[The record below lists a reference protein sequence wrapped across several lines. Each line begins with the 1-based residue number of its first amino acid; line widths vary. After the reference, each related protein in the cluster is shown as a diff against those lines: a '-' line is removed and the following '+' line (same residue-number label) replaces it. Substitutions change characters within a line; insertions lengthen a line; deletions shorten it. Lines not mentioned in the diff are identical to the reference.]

1 MSTAAETVPA
11 DLVDEEDFRTKVQ
24 SFLKEHASPRT
35 EAEVGVDQ
43 RNDVRQAKTFQL
55 ALYEAGLAGLTW
67 PRPYGGQGLPG
78 RYQTLYNNE
87 AAQYDLPVAPFGIG
101 FGMCMPTILT
111 HGTEDQKER
120 FVRPALK
127 GEEIWC
133 QLFSEPS
140 SGSDLASLRSSVV
153 RDGDEWVL
161 NGQKVWTSGAH
172 YSQYAI
178 LVARSDPDQPK
189 HRGLSMFILDMS
201 SPGITVRPLR
211 QMTGQAHFNE
221 VFFDDVRIPA
231 ERILAEPGDGWRC
244 AITVLMNERV
254 GAARSSAEK
263 TSRLAPIST
272 HLKVARARGV
282 LSDPLV
288 RQDLMDLVPPY
299 KASWLARSPAA
310 SVGTTRWCPRSGRVP
325 QQAGRRHPLQAVGEG
340 GGSDSRPRIDGV
352 VGCRQRGRG
361 GRTDAVVDAV
371 VVDCRREQP
380 GHAQHPGRASAR
392 APKGARG
399 RSEHTV
405 PRPPLQ
411 LSWFWVFRSPA
422 GLDPR

>member
-1 MSTAAETVPA
+1 
-11 DLVDEEDFRTKVQ
+11 
-24 SFLKEHASPRT
+24 
-35 EAEVGVDQ
+35 
-43 RNDVRQAKTFQL
+43 
-55 ALYEAGLAGLTW
+55 
-67 PRPYGGQGLPG
+67 
-78 RYQTLYNNE
+78 
-87 AAQYDLPVAPFGIG
+87 
-101 FGMCMPTILT
+101 MCMPTVLT
-111 HGTEDQKER
+111 HGTEPQKER

-178 LVARSDPDQPK
+178 LLARSDPNQPK

-231 ERILAEPGDGWRC
+231 DRILAEPGDGWRC

-272 HLKVARARGV
+272 HLKLARSRGL

-288 RQDLMDLVPPY
+288 RQDLMDLVVRY
-299 KASWLARSPAA
+299 WAA
-310 SVGTTRWCPRSGRVP
+310 DLLGLRQRQSIAAGGCPRPRRVT
-325 QQAGRRHPLQAVGEG
+325 QQAWWRHPDEAVGEG
-340 GGSDSRPRIDGV
+340 GRPAGRPRVHGL
-352 VGCRQRGRG
+352 VGCRQRRGRG
-361 GRTDAVVDAV
+361 RADAVVDAV
-371 VVDCRREQP
+371 IVHRRRKQP
-380 GHAQHPGRASAR
+380 GHAEHPRESASSGWR
-392 APKGARG
+392 
-399 RSEHTV
+399 
-405 PRPPLQ
+405 
-411 LSWFWVFRSPA
+411 RSPGSIPTHHSA
-422 GLDPR
+422 IFRTAETPAD

>member
-1 MSTAAETVPA
+1 MSTAADTVTA
-11 DLVDEEDFRTKVQ
+11 DEVDEEGFRTRVR

-35 EAEVGVDQ
+35 EAEHGADQ
-43 RNDVRQAKTFQL
+43 RSDLGQAKGFQQ
-55 ALYEAGLAGLTW
+55 ALFDAGLAGLTW
-67 PRPYGGQGLPG
+67 PKPYGGQGLPG

-87 AAQYDLPVAPFGIG
+87 AAQYDLPIGPFAIG
-101 FGMCMPTILT
+101 FGMCMPTLLT

-140 SGSDLASLRSSVV
+140 SGSDLASLRSAVV

-172 YSQYAI
+172 YSQYGI
-178 LVARSDPDQPK
+178 LLARSDPNQPK

-201 SPGITVRPLR
+201 SPGITIRPLR

-254 GAARSSAEK
+254 GVARSSAEK

-272 HLKVARARGV
+272 HLKVARAHGR

-288 RQDLMDLVPPY
+288 RQDLMDLVVRYWAADLLGLRQRQSVPRGGVPGPDGSLN
-299 KASWLARSPAA
+299 KLGGAILSKRSARVAARVAGPASMAWADADSDEAA
-310 SVGTTRWCPRSGRVP
+310 
-325 QQAGRRHPLQAVGEG
+325 AVQMLLSTPSSSIA
-340 GGSDSRPRIDGV
+340 GGSNQVMRNILGERVLGLPKEPGV
-352 VGCRQRGRG
+352 DPN
-361 GRTDAVVDAV
+361 T
-371 VVDCRREQP
+371 P
-380 GHAQHPGRASAR
+380 
-392 APKGARG
+392 
-399 RSEHTV
+399 
-405 PRPPLQ
+405 
-411 LSWFWVFRSPA
+411 FRDLPFS
-422 GLDPR
+422 

>member
-1 MSTAAETVPA
+1 MSTAAETVTA
-11 DLVDEEDFRTKVQ
+11 DLIDEEEFRAKVQ

-35 EAEVGVDQ
+35 EAEVGIDQ
-43 RNDVRQAKTFQL
+43 RNDLQQAKSFQS

-67 PRPYGGQGLPG
+67 PRQYGGQGLPG

-87 AAQYDLPVAPFGIG
+87 AAQYDLPIGPFAIG

-111 HGTEDQKER
+111 HGNEAQKER

-231 ERILAEPGDGWRC
+231 DRILAEPGDGWRV

-254 GAARSSAEK
+254 GLARSSAEK

-272 HLKVARARGV
+272 HLKIARDRG
-282 LSDPLV
+282 LLGDPLV
-288 RQDLMDLVPPY
+288 RQDLMDLVVRYWAADLLGLRQRQSVPPGGVPGPDGSLN
-299 KASWLARSPAA
+299 KLGGAILSKRSARVAA
-310 SVGTTRWCPRSGRVP
+310 RI
-325 QQAGRRHPLQAVGEG
+325 AGPGSMAWSDADSDEAAAVQMLLSTPSSSIA
-340 GGSDSRPRIDGV
+340 GGSNQVMRNILGERVLGLPKEPGV
-352 VGCRQRGRG
+352 DPN
-361 GRTDAVVDAV
+361 T
-371 VVDCRREQP
+371 P
-380 GHAQHPGRASAR
+380 
-392 APKGARG
+392 
-399 RSEHTV
+399 
-405 PRPPLQ
+405 
-411 LSWFWVFRSPA
+411 FRDLPFS
-422 GLDPR
+422 

>member
-1 MSTAAETVPA
+1 MSTTAETATA
-11 DLVDEEDFRTKVQ
+11 DLADEEGFRTRVQ
-24 SFLKEHASPRT
+24 SFLKDHASPRT
-35 EAEVGVDQ
+35 EAEAGVDQ
-43 RNDVRQAKTFQL
+43 RNDLRQAKSFQL

-67 PRPYGGQGLPG
+67 PQQYGGQGLPG
-78 RYQTLYNNE
+78 RFQTLYNNE
-87 AAQYDLPVAPFGIG
+87 AAQYDLPTGPFGIG
-101 FGMCMPTILT
+101 FGMCMPTLLT

-140 SGSDLASLRSSVV
+140 SGSDLASLRSAVV

-178 LVARSDPDQPK
+178 LLARSDPDQPK
-189 HRGLSMFILDMS
+189 HRGLSMFVLDMG

-211 QMTGQAHFNE
+211 QMTGQSHFNE

-231 ERILAEPGDGWRC
+231 DRILAEPGDGWRC

-254 GAARSSAEK
+254 GVARSSAEK

-272 HLKVARARGV
+272 HLKVARARGL

-288 RQDLMDLVPPY
+288 RQDLMDLVVRYWAADLLGLRQRQSVPPGGVPGPDGSLN
-299 KASWLARSPAA
+299 KLGGAILSKRSAKVAARVAGPASMAWSDAA
-310 SVGTTRWCPRSGRVP
+310 SDE
-325 QQAGRRHPLQAVGEG
+325 AAAVQMLLSTPSSSIA
-340 GGSDSRPRIDGV
+340 GGSNQVMRNILGERVLGLAKEPGIDPS
-352 VGCRQRGRG
+352 
-361 GRTDAVVDAV
+361 TPF
-371 VVDCRREQP
+371 RELP
-380 GHAQHPGRASAR
+380 FS
-392 APKGARG
+392 
-399 RSEHTV
+399 
-405 PRPPLQ
+405 
-411 LSWFWVFRSPA
+411 
-422 GLDPR
+422 

>member
-1 MSTAAETVPA
+1 MSTAAETVTA
-11 DLVDEEDFRTKVQ
+11 DLGDEEEFRTKVQ

-35 EAEVGVDQ
+35 EAEVGIDQ
-43 RNDVRQAKTFQL
+43 RNDLRQAKSFQL
-55 ALYEAGLAGLTW
+55 ALYEADLAGLTW
-67 PRPYGGQGLPG
+67 PRQYGGQGLPG

-87 AAQYDLPVAPFGIG
+87 AAQYDLPIGPFAIG

-111 HGTEDQKER
+111 HGTEAQKER

-127 GEEIWC
+127 GEEVWC

-221 VFFDDVRIPA
+221 VFFDDVRIPVD
-231 ERILAEPGDGWRC
+231 RILADPGDGWRV

-254 GAARSSAEK
+254 GAARTSAEK

-272 HLKVARARGV
+272 HLKLARARGL

-288 RQDLMDLVPPY
+288 RQDLMDLVVRY
-299 KASWLARSPAA
+299 WAA
-310 SVGTTRWCPRSGRVP
+310 DLLGLRQR
-325 QQAGRRHPLQAVGEG
+325 QAVPPGGVPGPDGSLNKLGGAILSKRSARVATRIAGPGSMAWSDAGSEEAAAVQMLLSTPSSSIA
-340 GGSDSRPRIDGV
+340 GGSNQVMRNILGERVLGLPKEPGIDPN
-352 VGCRQRGRG
+352 
-361 GRTDAVVDAV
+361 T
-371 VVDCRREQP
+371 P
-380 GHAQHPGRASAR
+380 
-392 APKGARG
+392 
-399 RSEHTV
+399 
-405 PRPPLQ
+405 
-411 LSWFWVFRSPA
+411 FRDLPFS
-422 GLDPR
+422 

>member
-1 MSTAAETVPA
+1 MATAADTVTA
-11 DLVDEEDFRTKVQ
+11 DEVYEEDFRTKVR

-35 EAEVGVDQ
+35 EAEHGADQ
-43 RNDVRQAKTFQL
+43 RNDVAQAKGFQR
-55 ALYEAGLAGLTW
+55 ALYAAGLAGLTW
-67 PRPYGGQGLPG
+67 PKPYGGQGLPG

-87 AAQYDLPVAPFGIG
+87 AAQYDLPIGAFAIG
-101 FGMCMPTILT
+101 FGMCMPTLLT
-111 HGTEDQKER
+111 HGTEEQKER

-140 SGSDLASLRSSVV
+140 SGSDLASLRSAVV

-178 LVARSDPDQPK
+178 LLARSDPNQPK

-231 ERILAEPGDGWRC
+231 DQILAEPGDGWRC

-254 GAARSSAEK
+254 GASRSSAEK

-272 HLKVARARGV
+272 HLKVARARGL

-288 RQDLMDLVPPY
+288 RQDLMDLVVRYWAADLLGLRQRQSVPPGGVPGPDGSLN
-299 KASWLARSPAA
+299 KLGGAILSKRSAKVAARVAGPGSMAWSDADSDEAA
-310 SVGTTRWCPRSGRVP
+310 
-325 QQAGRRHPLQAVGEG
+325 AVQMLLSTPSSSIA
-340 GGSDSRPRIDGV
+340 GGSNQVMRNILGERVLGLPKEPGV
-352 VGCRQRGRG
+352 DPN
-361 GRTDAVVDAV
+361 T
-371 VVDCRREQP
+371 P
-380 GHAQHPGRASAR
+380 
-392 APKGARG
+392 
-399 RSEHTV
+399 
-405 PRPPLQ
+405 
-411 LSWFWVFRSPA
+411 FRDLPFS
-422 GLDPR
+422 

>member
-1 MSTAAETVPA
+1 MATAADTVTA
-11 DLVDEEDFRTKVQ
+11 DEVDEEGFRTKVR

-35 EAEVGVDQ
+35 EAEHGADQ
-43 RNDVRQAKTFQL
+43 RNDLGQAKGFQG
-55 ALYEAGLAGLTW
+55 ALFEAGLAGLTW
-67 PRPYGGQGLPG
+67 PKPYGGQGLPG

-87 AAQYDLPVAPFGIG
+87 AAQYDLPIGPFAIG
-101 FGMCMPTILT
+101 FGMCMPTLLT
-111 HGTEDQKER
+111 HGTDDQKER

-140 SGSDLASLRSSVV
+140 SGSDLASLRSAVV

-178 LVARSDPDQPK
+178 LLARSDPNQPK

-231 ERILAEPGDGWRC
+231 DRILAEPGDGWRC

-254 GAARSSAEK
+254 GVARSSAEK

-272 HLKVARARGV
+272 HLKVARARGL

-288 RQDLMDLVPPY
+288 RQELMDLVVRYWAADLLGLRQRQSVPSGGVPGPDGSLN
-299 KASWLARSPAA
+299 KLGGAILSKRSAKVAARVAGPGSMAWSDADSDEAA
-310 SVGTTRWCPRSGRVP
+310 
-325 QQAGRRHPLQAVGEG
+325 AVQMLLSTPSSSIA
-340 GGSDSRPRIDGV
+340 GGSNQVMRNILGERVLGLPKEPGV
-352 VGCRQRGRG
+352 DPN
-361 GRTDAVVDAV
+361 T
-371 VVDCRREQP
+371 P
-380 GHAQHPGRASAR
+380 
-392 APKGARG
+392 
-399 RSEHTV
+399 
-405 PRPPLQ
+405 
-411 LSWFWVFRSPA
+411 FRDLPFS
-422 GLDPR
+422 

>member
-11 DLVDEEDFRTKVQ
+11 DLADEEEFRTRVQ
-24 SFLKEHASPRT
+24 SFLKGHASPRT

-43 RNDVRQAKTFQL
+43 RNDVGQAKTFQL

-78 RYQTLYNNE
+78 RFQTLYNNE
-87 AAQYDLPVAPFGIG
+87 AAQYDLPVAPFSIG

-111 HGTEDQKER
+111 HGTEAQKER

-231 ERILAEPGDGWRC
+231 ERILAEPGDGWRV

-254 GAARSSAEK
+254 GLARSSAEK

-272 HLKVARARGV
+272 HLKVAGDRGL

-288 RQDLMDLVPPY
+288 RQDLMDLVVRYWAADLLGLRQRQSVPPGGVPGPDGSLN
-299 KASWLARSPAA
+299 KLGGAILSKRSARVAARIAGPASMAWSDADSDEAA
-310 SVGTTRWCPRSGRVP
+310 
-325 QQAGRRHPLQAVGEG
+325 AVQMLLSTPSSSIA
-340 GGSDSRPRIDGV
+340 GGSNQVMRNILGERVLGLPKEPGIDPS
-352 VGCRQRGRG
+352 
-361 GRTDAVVDAV
+361 T
-371 VVDCRREQP
+371 P
-380 GHAQHPGRASAR
+380 
-392 APKGARG
+392 
-399 RSEHTV
+399 
-405 PRPPLQ
+405 
-411 LSWFWVFRSPA
+411 FRDLPFS
-422 GLDPR
+422 

>member
-1 MSTAAETVPA
+1 MATAADTVTA
-11 DLVDEEDFRTKVQ
+11 DEVDEEGFRTKVR

-35 EAEVGVDQ
+35 EAEHGADQ
-43 RNDVRQAKTFQL
+43 RNDVAQAKGFQR

-67 PRPYGGQGLPG
+67 PKPYGGQGLPG

-87 AAQYDLPVAPFGIG
+87 AAQYDLPIGAFAIG
-101 FGMCMPTILT
+101 FGMCMPTLLT
-111 HGTEDQKER
+111 HGTEEQKER

-140 SGSDLASLRSSVV
+140 SGSDLASLRSAVV

-178 LVARSDPDQPK
+178 LLARSDPNQPK

-231 ERILAEPGDGWRC
+231 DQILAEPGDGWRC

-254 GAARSSAEK
+254 GASRSSAEK

-272 HLKVARARGV
+272 HLKVARARGL

-288 RQDLMDLVPPY
+288 RQDLMDLVVRYWAADLLGLRQRQSVPPGGVPGPDGSLN
-299 KASWLARSPAA
+299 KLGGAILSKRSAKVAARVAGPGSMAWSDADSDEAA
-310 SVGTTRWCPRSGRVP
+310 
-325 QQAGRRHPLQAVGEG
+325 AVQMLLSTPSSSIA
-340 GGSDSRPRIDGV
+340 GGSNQVMRNILGERVLGLPKEPGV
-352 VGCRQRGRG
+352 DPN
-361 GRTDAVVDAV
+361 T
-371 VVDCRREQP
+371 P
-380 GHAQHPGRASAR
+380 
-392 APKGARG
+392 
-399 RSEHTV
+399 
-405 PRPPLQ
+405 
-411 LSWFWVFRSPA
+411 FRDLPFS
-422 GLDPR
+422 